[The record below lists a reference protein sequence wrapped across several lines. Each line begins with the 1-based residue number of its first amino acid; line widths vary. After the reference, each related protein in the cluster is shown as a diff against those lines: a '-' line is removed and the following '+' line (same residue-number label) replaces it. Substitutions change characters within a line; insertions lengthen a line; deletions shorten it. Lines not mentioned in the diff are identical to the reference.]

1 MRSHFRREIPFVK
14 YRRVLFAISAVLIVA
29 SLVGVAVRGINLGI
43 DFIGGTQ
50 VSFNDTGEISISEMR
65 DAFSQIGIGD
75 AVVQTTQ
82 TTDASGFLVSTGE
95 TDPSAANAHAA
106 QVAEA
111 LGLAENSYQV
121 TTIGPNWGS
130 DVTRSSV
137 IAFVVV
143 IVLIVLFVSIRY
155 EFKMSLMAVVSLL
168 HVMVIVVGVY
178 AWTQQEATPNVVAA
192 LLTIMGYCLYD
203 TVVVFNRVN
212 ENMRTLKDGVHRTA
226 LQITNYSENQVI
238 VRSINT
244 ALCSLVPVG
253 AMLLFGGET
262 LKGFAFAMFIGLFLG
277 AYSSIAIAAPLY
289 ALWKGRED
297 RWRTAERLYG
307 EHGER
312 VGKDG
317 AAGTGASAATTGT
330 ARVSAV
336 GSGQA
341 ATQAAPK
348 PAGEAA
354 APSAGTAKPGAQA
367 HAASQGQGGASAKKE
382 ASGSSSSQRKK
393 KRSRKV
399 Y

>member
-1 MRSHFRREIPFVK
+1 MRSHFKHEIQFVK
-14 YRRVLFAISAVLIVA
+14 HRRVLFAISIVLIVV

-50 VSFNDTGEISISEMR
+50 VSFNDTGDLSISEMR
-65 DAFSQIGIGD
+65 DAFSEVGLGD

-82 TTDASGFLVSTGE
+82 TADAAGFLVSTGE
-95 TDPSAANAHAA
+95 TDPSSANAHAA

-111 LGLAENSYQV
+111 LGLADNSYQV

-130 DVTRSSV
+130 DVTRSSAV
-137 IAFVVV
+137 AFVIV
-143 IVLIVLFVSIRY
+143 IVLIMLFVSIRY

-178 AWTQQEATPNVVAA
+178 AWTQQEVTPNVVAA

-226 LQITNYSENQVI
+226 LQITNFSENQVI

-312 VGKDG
+312 VSTTG
-317 AAGTGASAATTGT
+317 AGTPVGTGASDTTSVSASSASVVREQVDGT
-330 ARVSAV
+330 AS
-336 GSGQA
+336 
-341 ATQAAPK
+341 TQDAPRDK
-348 PAGEAA
+348 PAASSGDAA
-354 APSAGTAKPGAQA
+354 AKKGAAGAPT
-367 HAASQGQGGASAKKE
+367 
-382 ASGSSSSQRKK
+382 QRKK